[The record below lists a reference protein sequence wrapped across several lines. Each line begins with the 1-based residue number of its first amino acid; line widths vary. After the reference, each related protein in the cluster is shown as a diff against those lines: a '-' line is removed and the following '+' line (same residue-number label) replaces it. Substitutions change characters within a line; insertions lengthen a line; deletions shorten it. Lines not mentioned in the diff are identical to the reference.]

1 MLVHEVNEGRRARL
15 GPGLAPIVVTA
26 WTALLP
32 ACSEPERVDP
42 SPPQVL
48 GDEVEPAAPPL
59 SRLDV
64 PVGIPLRTLLELL
77 ESAVPTR
84 FGTLETF
91 HQVEEGGRASVAFDL
106 EREPFRGEMLG
117 ELARLR
123 TTIRYS
129 VRVSY
134 DLPLLPD
141 PGGDCG
147 LDDTPRPRLDVAL
160 ESPIAIGPD
169 WSLSTQVAIQ
179 EIRPA
184 STDAEDRC
192 EVTLLGLDIT
202 DDLVEGARAEL
213 EEHLQKIDDLAAG
226 VGLRA
231 RVASWWST
239 LREPI
244 QLEDD
249 LWLSMHPEVVS
260 QGEIRGVGDSVYITL
275 SLGARPRIVFGERP
289 DPGPHTL
296 PTLGSE
302 PVSPG
307 LQLLVDGRAEYGTAS
322 TFLQERVGGTEVEV
336 RGRRVV
342 VDSIR
347 VFGLGGGQVALEL
360 EVSGDA
366 RGRLFLTG
374 QPEVDRQTGIISVPD
389 LRLDVATRDVVLS
402 TVAWLADQGFR
413 DFLREQATW
422 PSDPVVAW
430 MREWLEE
437 GLNRSL
443 SDDLRVSGSVDSLT
457 IVGVQALR
465 DDLLVRISAHGD
477 ASLFVER

>member
-1 MLVHEVNEGRRARL
+1 MLEQVNDERRIRPGPRL
-15 GPGLAPIVVTA
+15 VTIVIMA
-26 WTALLP
+26 GTALLP
-32 ACSEPERVDP
+32 GCSEPERVDP
-42 SPPQVL
+42 SPPQIL
-48 GDEVEPAAPPL
+48 DDEVEPAAPPL

-64 PVGIPLRTLLELL
+64 PVGIPLATLLELL

-91 HQVEEGGRASVAFDL
+91 HRVQDSGRASVAFDL
-106 EREPFRGEMLG
+106 ERERFRGEMVG
-117 ELARLR
+117 EVARLR
-123 TTIRYS
+123 TTVRYS

-141 PGGDCG
+141 PGGECG
-147 LDDTPRPRLDVAL
+147 LDDAPRPRLEVAL
-160 ESPIAIGPD
+160 ESPIAIGGD
-169 WSLSTQVAIQ
+169 WSLSTRVAIQ

-184 STDAEDRC
+184 STDPDDRC

-213 EEHLQKIDDLAAG
+213 QRHLGKIDDLAAG

-231 RVASWWST
+231 EVASWWST

-244 QLEDD
+244 RLDED
-249 LWLSMHPEVVS
+249 LWLAMHPEVVS
-260 QGEIRGVGDSVYITL
+260 QGEIRGVGDSVYVTL
-275 SLGARPRIVFGERP
+275 ALGARPRIVFGERP
-289 DPGPHTL
+289 ASGPHTL
-296 PTLGSE
+296 PALGSG
-302 PVSPG
+302 PVTPG

-322 TFLQERVGGTEVEV
+322 TFLQDRVGGTEVEV

-347 VFGLGGGQVALEL
+347 VFGVGGGQVALEL
-360 EVSGDA
+360 RVSGDA

-374 QPEVDRQTGIISVPD
+374 QPSVDPSTGIISVPD
-389 LRLDVATRDVVLS
+389 LRLDVATRDVLLS
-402 TVAWLADQGFR
+402 TVAWLADNGFR

-422 PSDPVVAW
+422 PSDAVVVW
-430 MREWLEE
+430 MRSWLDR
-437 GLNRSL
+437 GLNRRL
-443 SDDLRVSGSVDSLT
+443 SDELRVSGSVGSLN

-465 DDLLVRISAHGD
+465 DALLVRVSAEGE
-477 ASLFVER
+477 ARLFVEE